1 MVMRITAIS
10 PVSINGIPIRPGTY
24 EYEKINPKDPITN
37 MQLRVYRKMRV
48 IGGFILH
55 EDSNPSKGTNKNSR
69 KSEENENR
77 YIGNGEISG
86 QEENASTGCSDLSE
100 RWDSDDN
107 AGEICRESGETES
120 ELSSDNSNEPDS
132 SSIAESEQSVTPP
145 RRSHFS
151 RNKRHVQSDT
161 D

>member
-37 MQLRVYRKMRV
+37 MQLRVYRKMRI
-48 IGGFILH
+48 IGGFIFH
-55 EDSNPSKGTNKNSR
+55 DENSNPSKGTNKNSR

-86 QEENASTGCSDLSE
+86 QEENSSTGCGHLSE
-100 RWDSDDN
+100 RRNGDDN
-107 AGEICRESGETES
+107 TGKICRESGETES
-120 ELSSDNSNEPDS
+120 GLSNDNPNESDS
-132 SSIAESEQSVTPP
+132 SSITESEQSVTPS

-151 RNKRHVQSDT
+151 RNK
-161 D
+161 